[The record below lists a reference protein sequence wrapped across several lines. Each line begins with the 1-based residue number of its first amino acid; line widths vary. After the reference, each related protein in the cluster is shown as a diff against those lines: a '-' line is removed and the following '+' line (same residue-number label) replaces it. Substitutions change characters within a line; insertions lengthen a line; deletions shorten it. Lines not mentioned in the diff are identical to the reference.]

1 MFENKYTFIIPE
13 NLANY
18 RLDKALAELS
28 ILSRSKLK
36 EYIEQG
42 TVIVNNIAIKDA
54 AFKVKA
60 GQNIEIEVPPLEPI
74 DMQPL
79 ALELDIFFEDEH
91 LIVLNKPAGL
101 TVHPGAGNYNDT
113 LANALIYHFG
123 QDLSDIGG
131 TERPGIVH
139 RLDKDTSGLMIVAK
153 NNITHAALSEQIA
166 DRDVKRVYK
175 TLVWGLPSPLEGK
188 ISTNIGRSRSDR
200 TKMTVLQSGGKD
212 ATTFYKV
219 EQVLDS
225 GQLSLVECR
234 LQTGRTHQIRVHM
247 SHIGHSV
254 VGDPVYGH
262 NQRKILKYFTGE
274 QKEALE
280 NFKRQ
285 ALHSAYIAFTHPITD
300 KFLEFSCDLPE
311 DMQNLV
317 DMLKG

>member
-1 MFENKYTFIIPE
+1 MFENNYTFIIPE
-13 NLANY
+13 NLANN
-18 RLDKALAELS
+18 RLDKALSELS
-28 ILSRSKLK
+28 DLSRSKLK

-42 TVIVNNIAIKDA
+42 AVTVNNIAILDA
-54 AFKVKA
+54 SYKVKA
-60 GQNIEIEVPPLEPI
+60 GQNINIEVPPLEPI

-79 ALELDIFFEDEH
+79 ALELDIFFEDAH

-101 TVHPGAGNYNDT
+101 TVHPGAGNHNDT
-113 LANALIYHFG
+113 LANALIHHFG
-123 QDLSDIGG
+123 QNLSDIGG
-131 TERPGIVH
+131 VERPGIVH

-153 NNITHAALSEQIA
+153 NNIAHAALSEQIA

-175 TLVWGLPSPLEGK
+175 TLVWGLPSPMEGK

-200 TKMTVLQSGGKD
+200 TKMTVLSSGGKE
-212 ATTFYKV
+212 AVTFYHV
-219 EQVLDS
+219 EEVLGS
-225 GQLSLVECR
+225 GQVSLVECK

-274 QKEALE
+274 QKFALE

-285 ALHSAYIAFTHPITD
+285 ALHSAYIAFNHPVTNE
-300 KFLEFSCDLPE
+300 FLEFSCDMPE
-311 DMQNLV
+311 DMQGLV
-317 DMLKG
+317 NVLKG